1 YRRVFEEL
9 SRIVVR
15 EFPSLK
21 VEGEIYPPPAW
32 RNTLA
37 KVFQLLKFS
46 LIILAISGID
56 PFSSLG
62 LATPSFL
69 TYAFQNK
76 VSFCLTAFLI
86 GNLIEGQL
94 LSTGA
99 FEIYYNDMPIWS
111 KLDSNRIPQ
120 PHELLDIL
128 NNQMKFK
135 PTFAHGASPQAIPP
149 S

>member
-1 YRRVFEEL
+1 MM
-9 SRIVVR
+9 
-15 EFPSLK
+15 K
-21 VEGEIYPPPAW
+21 
-32 RNTLA
+32 
-37 KVFQLLKFS
+37 
-46 LIILAISGID
+46 
-56 PFSSLG
+56 SSLMWAIAFAVCVIFTLRDFTG
-62 LATPSFL
+62 MNGESLQQKEIPKLKTQSLLPTLRFVYCSLGFATPSFL

-135 PTFAHGASPQAIPP
+135 PTFGHGSTPQAIPP